1 MGEGKRNGNGKRKR
15 KKERIKTWGKKK
27 IGKKWGKRMEIGEKT
42 GGRGEWK
49 EGKKINQTFIMYF
62 TKKKTQ

>member
-1 MGEGKRNGNGKRKR
+1 MEMEKGK
-15 KKERIKTWGKKK
+15 GKKK
-27 IGKKWGKRMEIGEKT
+27 GLKHGEKRKQEKKWGKRMEIGEKT